1 MSLFVNRSQH
11 HTLKYDGVKQKFG
24 VDYPDMVSMWIA
36 DMDVSLP
43 PVVSQA
49 LSEHASTG
57 ASGYQR
63 SDISEA
69 VQHWYQLSGYSLAAH
84 HILPAA
90 GVVQSLFA
98 CVDALT
104 RPGNKVMVCSPVY
117 GPFYTAVQHQQREL
131 VTIGLVQREGQ
142 YRIDFS
148 KLDPSA
154 SMLLLCNPNNPTG
167 DIWDEPTLRRLSA
180 FCRKHQII
188 LVCDEVH
195 RDFVFDTVT
204 VSAVCLFDE
213 PDNQVVVL
221 NSAAKSFNLA
231 GLGPASYVLA
241 QNQKVRQILLEY
253 FTARH
258 LAPAL
263 PGAIALRAAY
273 WHGQP
278 WFSQVLSEI
287 KANRQQVRSLQEA
300 LTATFTIYLGQGT
313 YFAWLD
319 ARKLGENAKHLL
331 LHEYHLALGD
341 GAQFGQPGFFRLN
354 LATHPDVIETVLSR
368 LSHSGRV

>member
-11 HTLKYDGVKQKFG
+11 NTLKYDGVKQKFG
-24 VDYPDMVSMWIA
+24 VDHPDMVSMWIA

-43 PVVSQA
+43 PVVGQA
-49 LSEHASTG
+49 LSEHANTG
-57 ASGYQR
+57 ASGYQHC
-63 SDISEA
+63 DISEA
-69 VQHWYQLSGYSLAAH
+69 VQHWYRLSGYTLCTH

-104 RPGNKVMVCSPVY
+104 RPGNKVMVCPPVY
-117 GPFYTAVQHQQREL
+117 GPFYSAVQHQQREL
-131 VTIGLVQREGQ
+131 VTIGLMQRDGQ
-142 YRIDFS
+142 YRIDFEA
-148 KLDPSA
+148 LDPSA

-167 DIWDEPTLRRLSA
+167 DVWDEPTLRRLSA
-180 FCRKHQII
+180 FCRKHHIV

-195 RDFVFDTVT
+195 RDFIFDTVP

-213 PDNQVVVL
+213 PDNQMVVL

-241 QNQKVRQILLEY
+241 QHQDVRQTLFEY

-273 WHGQP
+273 LHGYP
-278 WFSQVLSEI
+278 WFSQVLSDI
-287 KANRQQVRSLQEA
+287 KTNRQLVRSLQGA
-300 LTATFTIYLGQGT
+300 LPATLAIYLGQGT

-319 ARKLGENAKHLL
+319 ARQLGANVKDLL

-341 GAQFGQPGFFRLN
+341 GAQFGQPGWFRLN
-354 LATHPDVIETVLSR
+354 LATHPDVIETVMTR
-368 LSHSGRV
+368 LCRPARV